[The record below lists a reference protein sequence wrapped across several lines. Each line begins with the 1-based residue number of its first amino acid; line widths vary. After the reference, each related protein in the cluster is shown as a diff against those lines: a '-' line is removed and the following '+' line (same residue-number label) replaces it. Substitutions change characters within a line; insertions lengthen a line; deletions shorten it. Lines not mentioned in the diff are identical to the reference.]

1 MLIACMVSAGAAAHV
16 RAPEIEVATLDGR
29 GEIRGAGAAHGL
41 CAEPGDCSPRSADV
55 ARWRPALT
63 VEGYDLPANIVKAI
77 DAASA
82 VSKVEFD
89 YLLRA
94 AALESSFNPELEA
107 ATSSAA
113 GLYQFVEQSW
123 LFMMQETGAE
133 LGFED
138 LANAISTG
146 EGGKYEVTLDE
157 VREEILRLRYD
168 AEMSAIFAGLF
179 TRRNFEALAQMI
191 EREPDAS
198 ELYLAHVMG
207 AWGAAEMIQLVETKP
222 DAKANR
228 HFRRAARAN
237 RSIFFHKNRKPRTVA
252 EVYEV
257 LTGKYRNIPVR
268 AEGNEPW
275 VSAPLVP
282 AEPRPA
288 RRIGGEE
295 IPYAMR

>member
-1 MLIACMVSAGAAAHV
+1 MLIACTVSAEAAALV
-16 RAPEIEVATLDGR
+16 RAPDIEAATVDGR
-29 GEIRGAGAAHGL
+29 GEIRDAAAAQDL
-41 CAEPGDCSPRSADV
+41 CIESSDCSPRSVDV
-55 ARWRPALT
+55 ARLRPALT
-63 VEGYDLPANIVKAI
+63 IDGYDLPADIVKAI

-94 AALESSFNPELEA
+94 AALESSFNPGLEA

-123 LFMMQETGAE
+123 LHMMQAVGVE

-138 LANAISTG
+138 LVNAISTG
-146 EGGKYEVTLDE
+146 EGGVYEVTLDE
-157 VREEILRLRYD
+157 AREEILRLRYD

-179 TRRNFEALAQMI
+179 TRRNFEALTQLI

-207 AWGAAEMIQLVETKP
+207 AWGAAEIIRLVETKP

-237 RSIFFHKNRKPRTVA
+237 RSIFFHKDKKPRTIA

-257 LTGKYRNIPVR
+257 LTGKYRDIPVR
-268 AEGNEPW
+268 AEGNDPW

-282 AEPRPA
+282 VEPRPA
-288 RRIGGEE
+288 LQIGGEE

>member
-1 MLIACMVSAGAAAHV
+1 LIACTVSAGAAAHV
-16 RAPEIEVATLDGR
+16 RAPDIGAATLDGR
-29 GEIRGAGAAHGL
+29 GEIRGAAAAHDL
-41 CAEPGDCSPRSADV
+41 CAESSDCSPRSADV
-55 ARWRPALT
+55 ARLRPALT
-63 VEGYDLPANIVKAI
+63 IEGYDLPPDIVEAI

-94 AALESSFNPELEA
+94 AALESSFDPELEA
-107 ATSSAA
+107 RTSSAA
-113 GLYQFVEQSW
+113 GLFQFVEQSW
-123 LFMMQETGAE
+123 LHMMQAVGAE

-138 LANAISTG
+138 LANAISTNG
-146 EGGKYEVTLDE
+146 SGKYEVTLDE
-157 VREEILRLRYD
+157 AREEILRLRYD

-179 TRRNFEALAQMI
+179 TRRNFEALTQMI

-207 AWGAAEMIQLVETKP
+207 AWGAADMIRLVEKKP
-222 DAKANR
+222 DAKANKY
-228 HFRRAARAN
+228 FGRAARAN

-288 RRIGGEE
+288 RQIGGEE